1 MGMTLYQADLSPYA
15 ARVRIQLRAKGI
27 EDEVKFELP
36 PGGMSTDEYKTIN
49 PTGKIPALQIEDAV
63 ITESGTISELIEDLY
78 PEPALLPADPIA
90 RAQVRLL
97 VRLNDLYVCSPMFKT
112 LAHLGGGDR
121 QQVKVL
127 ADEVE
132 TGLEWVETYRNR
144 SGLAG
149 SDFAI
154 GDALTLADCALVG
167 ALFFVER
174 FAIPALKL
182 ERPIPA
188 KLADYNERIKQHPIC
203 ALTLEEMDIAFR
215 AKSGGTK

>member
-1 MGMTLYQADLSPYA
+1 MNMTLYQADLSPYA

-27 EDEVKFELP
+27 EDEVNLELP

-49 PTGKIPALQIEDAV
+49 PTGKIPALKVDDAV
-63 ITESGTISELIEDLY
+63 ITESDTICELIEELY
-78 PEPALLPADPIA
+78 PEPSLLPADPVA

-112 LAHLGGGDR
+112 LPHLGGGNR
-121 QQVKVL
+121 EVVKML
-127 ADEVE
+127 TDEVE
-132 TGLEWVETYRNR
+132 TGLEWVDAYRNR
-144 SGLAG
+144 SGIAG

-154 GDALTLADCALVG
+154 GDSLTLADCALVG

-203 ALTLEEMDIAFR
+203 ARTLEEMNVAFR
-215 AKSGGTK
+215 AKMGGKK